1 MRHKSYVGKLE
12 DFAYVESVSEEKK
25 AMAATHQGK

>member
-1 MRHKSYVGKLE
+1 VGKLE